1 MIDDSIKI
9 PLLEKPPHLIGSNN
23 DYSIPDIEWIAS
35 QFDIRGPIAVST
47 FPGRGNINLHT
58 YEVRAGENEYLLQKV
73 NSEVF
78 TMPYRVMNSMTA
90 SIRAQSEALSD
101 GKGDPL
107 WVPIELVATRDGHEF
122 LDLTD
127 EHGWS
132 VWRMMIR
139 IPDAACYKSLGEI
152 EDRSAQLKL
161 AEEVGRGLAIY
172 SDLTASIDPKT
183 IAGSLPGYRNTPLYY
198 AQFHSVMACNRTFE
212 QAEEFLPDDPIVRKS
227 TQQHFLVALSDEEYA
242 RRTSD
247 PELTQYIELV
257 EAREPFAVGLW
268 AAIEDG
274 RIRHTLIHGDTK
286 IENFLFCAKTGRV
299 KSLVDL
305 DTIMPFTWLAD
316 WGDLQRSMVNVSG
329 EKERD
334 HTKVK
339 VDREVYESVAK
350 GFLGA
355 AREVTDHEVSMM
367 VFAVQA
373 ITLELGLRFLTDYL
387 RGDTY
392 FRLTDTDPKDLNKIR
407 AIVQL
412 TLYRRLVEFGP
423 EAEKRLKAFRSK

>member
-1 MIDDSIKI
+1 MIEDSITT
-9 PLLEKPPHLIGSNN
+9 PLLEKPAHLIGSNN
-23 DYSIPDIEWIAS
+23 DYSIQDIEWIAK
-35 QFDIRGPIAVST
+35 QFQIAGPVKVAA

-58 YEVRAGENEYLLQKV
+58 YEVDGGGQQYLLQKV
-73 NSEVF
+73 NSDVF
-78 TMPYRVMNSMTA
+78 TMPYRVMNSMVA
-90 SIRAQSEALSD
+90 SIHAQRDSLTV

-107 WVPIELVATRDGHEF
+107 WVPIELVPTDSGKEF

-139 IPDAACYKSLGEI
+139 IPSSASYKSLGEV
-152 EDRSAQLKL
+152 EGREAQLKL

-172 SDLTASIDPKT
+172 SDLTSSIDPTT
-183 IAGSLPGYRNTPLYY
+183 ISGSLPGYRDTPLYY
-198 AQFHSVMACNRTFE
+198 AQFHSVMDGKRTLSE
-212 QAEEFLPDDPIVRKS
+212 AAEYLPEDPILRKS
-227 TQQHFLVALSDEEYA
+227 TQQHFLVALSEAEYQSRKADTELAPFLEIVEE
-242 RRTSD
+242 
-247 PELTQYIELV
+247 
-257 EAREPFAVGLW
+257 REPFAVGLW

-286 IENFLFCAKTGRV
+286 IENFLFCPESGRV
-299 KSLVDL
+299 KALVDL

-316 WGDLQRSMVNVSG
+316 YGDLQRSMVNVAG

-334 HTKVK
+334 LNKVL
-339 VDREVYESVAK
+339 VDQEVYMSVAK

-355 AREVTDHEVSMM
+355 AEEVTDEEVSMM

-392 FRLTDTDPKDLNKIR
+392 FQLGPEDPHDLNKVR
-407 AIVQL
+407 AMVQL

-423 EAEKRLKAFRSK
+423 EAELRLRAFRHP